1 MQQIINFIIKNS
13 HRLLFL
19 LLLGISFSLVVKSH
33 SYHRSEYVNSA
44 NAVTGAY
51 YEKVN
56 EVNEYFSLKQ
66 KNKDLATENALL
78 KELLFNKKDTILT
91 SKTLFRNDLNNYN
104 VVVAKVVKN
113 SFNTRENYITINSG
127 TNTGIEVDMGVVN
140 DRGVI
145 GIIEKTSANY
155 ATIQSVLNTKSKIN
169 AKIKNSNHFGSLI
182 WDGSNV
188 GLAQL
193 IDVPRLAGVRKGD
206 TIVTGGESRI
216 FPENIGIGTIEN
228 VYIEDK
234 TNYYTLN
241 IKLFNDMTNLGH
253 VYIIKSKDREELINL
268 EKKGKDE

>member
-56 EVNEYFSLKQ
+56 EVNEYLSLKE
-66 KNKDLATENALL
+66 KNKDLASENALL

-113 SFNTRENYITINSG
+113 SFNSRENYITINSG
-127 TNTGIEVDMGVVN
+127 
-140 DRGVI
+140 
-145 GIIEKTSANY
+145 
-155 ATIQSVLNTKSKIN
+155 
-169 AKIKNSNHFGSLI
+169 KNSG
-182 WDGSNV
+182 
-188 GLAQL
+188 
-193 IDVPRLAGVRKGD
+193 K
-206 TIVTGGESRI
+206 
-216 FPENIGIGTIEN
+216 
-228 VYIEDK
+228 
-234 TNYYTLN
+234 NYN
-241 IKLFNDMTNLGH
+241 KH
-253 VYIIKSKDREELINL
+253 K
-268 EKKGKDE
+268 